1 MRTSKFMLTAIV
13 AIAAIAA
20 AAPFVLPNYHLHVLT
35 TAGLFILL
43 TSGLNLIHGY
53 IGRLSLGHTAFYGLG
68 GYTAGMLSA
77 KLGLGLLI
85 TLPMAALV
93 TVVAGLAL
101 GHITLRFRGAQ
112 FVLVTLAFGA
122 ILHLFANNLVEVTGG
137 PMGLPGVASPLI
149 HQNLPGAHLFGS
161 RASFYWLVL
170 GLDLLALYFIW
181 RIVGSPLG
189 DAMIAVREDENL
201 AQAVGINE
209 YRYAMLAFV
218 FGAALAGLAGAIY
231 AHYVSFVSP
240 EIFHFNIMIMILVMV
255 ILGSVGTMIG
265 PVIGSVL
272 VVLLLEVLRLQDA
285 WREPLFGLI
294 LVFATLLF
302 PQGLAL
308 LVRNGFQ
315 RLFHRQTGRQADGT
329 DAPDDSGPTAP
340 RPSPVPAVARAASG
354 RADTRDT
361 GDLLLSVQDLTVRFG
376 GLVAVDHVS
385 FEVRRG
391 QIVSLIGPNGAGK
404 TTTLNLVTG
413 FIPRHAGTIRFNG
426 ADLPR
431 RLMPHEVAEQGMIRT
446 FQTTRG
452 LQSIAVGKAVETGLH
467 RTLGLNWPNIFKA
480 ITVGMPEG
488 GRTARAEALLKRVGL
503 ERDPQELTSNL
514 SYGEQRLLEVA
525 VALAANP
532 TLLVLDEPVAGMNPE
547 ETARMMKLIRNLRDT
562 GVTVL
567 LVEHDMKLVMGLSDH
582 IVVLDHGKRIARGC
596 PAEIQTHSAVIEAYL
611 GRGAAHATA

>member
-1 MRTSKFMLTAIV
+1 MRTSKSTPMLIV

-20 AAPFVLPNYHLHVLT
+20 TAPWLLPNYHLHVLT

-77 KLGLGLLI
+77 KLGLGLLV
-85 TLPMAALV
+85 TLPLAALV
-93 TVVAGLAL
+93 TILAGLAL

-122 ILHLFANNLVEVTGG
+122 ILHLFANNLVDITGG
-137 PMGLPGVASPLI
+137 PMGLPGVATPLI
-149 HQNLPGAHLFGS
+149 HQGLPGAHIFGS

-170 GLDLLALYFIW
+170 GLDVAALYFIW

-218 FGAALAGLAGAIY
+218 FGAALAGVAGAVY

-272 VVLLLEVLRLQDA
+272 IVLLLEALRLQDA
-285 WREPLFGLI
+285 WREPLFGII
-294 LVFATLLF
+294 LVLATLLF

-308 LVRNGFQ
+308 LVRDGFQ
-315 RLFHRQTGRQADGT
+315 RLFGNPAEE
-329 DAPDDSGPTAP
+329 
-340 RPSPVPAVARAASG
+340 PVASG
-354 RADTRDT
+354 GSSAATGNVDPLPSMPAGKADPDTADTSNA
-361 GDLLLSVQDLTVRFG
+361 GDVLLSVQNLTVRFG
-376 GLVAVDHVS
+376 GLVAVDNVS
-385 FEVRRG
+385 FEVKRG

-413 FIPRHAGTIRFNG
+413 FIPRDAGTIHFNG
-426 ADLPR
+426 EELPR
-431 RLMPHEVAEQGMIRT
+431 RMMAHEVAQRGMIRT

-452 LQSIAVGKAVETGLH
+452 LLSIPVGKAVETGLH
-467 RTLGLNWPNIFKA
+467 RTLGLGWPSIFKT
-480 ITVGMPEG
+480 ILVGMPQG
-488 GRTARAEALLKRVGL
+488 DRKAKALALLRRVGL
-503 ERDPQELTSNL
+503 GRDPRELTANL

-525 VALAANP
+525 VALAADP

-547 ETARMMKLIRNLRDT
+547 ETARMMKLIRELRDA

-582 IVVLDHGKRIARGC
+582 IVVLDHGKRIAQGY
-596 PAEIQTHSAVIEAYL
+596 PSEIQTHPTVIEAYL
-611 GRGAAHATA
+611 GRGAANAAA